1 MYRVSKDR
9 GAYENVFLQNTDT
22 MSEINLGRITPK
34 LLSIL
39 EADGYKF
46 SSTEDGRPE
55 VIELKNP
62 WALEISE
69 AVKDKLRVLVMPI
82 KKPLRRKVKTEQKQ
96 VNTEQ
101 KKEIVD
107 VLDIIY
113 GLKN

>member
-22 MSEINLGRITPK
+22 MSEINLGRITPE

-39 EADGYKF
+39 EEDGYKF
-46 SSTEDGRPE
+46 SSTEDGRPG

-69 AVKDKLRVLVMPI
+69 AVKDKLRVLE
-82 KKPLRRKVKTEQKQ
+82 RRKVKTEQKQ

>member
-1 MYRVSKDR
+1 MT
-9 GAYENVFLQNTDT
+9 F
-22 MSEINLGRITPK
+22 PK
-34 LLSIL
+34 
-39 EADGYKF
+39 
-46 SSTEDGRPE
+46 
-55 VIELKNP
+55 
-62 WALEISE
+62 

-82 KKPLRRKVKTEQKQ
+82 KKPQRRKVKTEQKQ

>member
-22 MSEINLGRITPK
+22 MSEINLGRITPE
-34 LLSIL
+34 LLRIL

-46 SSTEDGRPE
+46 SSTEDKTPG

-62 WALEISE
+62 WALKISE
-69 AVKDKLRVLVMPI
+69 AVKDELRVLAMPI
-82 KKPLRRKVKTEQKQ
+82 KKPQRRKVKTEQKQ